1 MLGFMNINISK
12 SSQGTHTQHLRY
24 FLLFKGLLIPTL
36 HIHTDVI
43 SADVIYASGNVLG
56 NL

>member
-12 SSQGTHTQHLRY
+12 SSQGTHIHHLRY
-24 FLLFKGLLIPTL
+24 LSLFKGLLIPTL

-43 SADVIYASGNVLG
+43 NDDVIDASGTVLS